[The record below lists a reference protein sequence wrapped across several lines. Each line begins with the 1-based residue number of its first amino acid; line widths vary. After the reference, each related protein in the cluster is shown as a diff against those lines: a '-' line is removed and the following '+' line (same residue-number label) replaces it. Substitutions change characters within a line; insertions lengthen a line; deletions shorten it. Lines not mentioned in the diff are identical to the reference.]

1 MPDKVSPGPL
11 CGNPPPREAVCIHT
25 KKVYDS
31 CREKECLQDIRV
43 FLTRCSQAILDNA
56 TSVRPKTAELLWV
69 YIDVEPIAFNRGF
82 YTVDAKYFYK
92 ITADAFTGVGRPREI
107 CGLASFDKRTVLF
120 GSEGSVRIFS
130 SQFEPQENDIQN
142 FEKTNLPIAVVEI
155 VDPVLLSVKILE
167 DEEDDDDESESFNGD
182 IPESICNCFEDV
194 LVVNDP
200 EKKLF
205 ATLGQ
210 FSIIKLERDI
220 QLLMPAYDI
229 CLPQKECGSSSAV
242 SSSEAACEMFEEIK
256 FPVDEFFPPQ
266 IHEFIKTVENTNNV
280 NCVNCVN
287 SANRCNS
294 SCGSCR
300 RR

>member
-11 CGNPPPREAVCIHT
+11 CGNPMPREAVCIHT

-43 FLTRCSQAILDNA
+43 YLTRNAQAILDNA
-56 TSVRPKTAELLWV
+56 TNVKPKTAELLWA

-82 YTVDAKYFYK
+82 YTVDVKYFYK

-107 CGLASFDKRTVLF
+107 CGLASYDKRTVLF

-130 SQFEPQENDIQN
+130 SQYEPQDNDIQN
-142 FEKTNLPIAVVEI
+142 FEKTNLPVAVVEV
-155 VDPVLLSVKILE
+155 VDPVLLGVKVLE
-167 DEEDDDDESESFNGD
+167 DEEDCDECCCNDCGTGD

-210 FSIIKLERDI
+210 FSIIKLERDN
-220 QLLMPAYDI
+220 QLLMPAFDI
-229 CLPQKECGSSSAV
+229 CMPEKECGSSSDDP
-242 SSSEAACEMFEEIK
+242 CDLFDKIK
-256 FPVDEFFPPQ
+256 FPVDEFFPPHMSEM
-266 IHEFIKTVENTNNV
+266 IRGTEISNNG
-280 NCVNCVN
+280 
-287 SANRCNS
+287 RCNNTS
-294 SCGSCR
+294 GCCNR